1 MANNKKD
8 EITTTEE
15 EVITQ
20 TEEDLTITDELDYAS
35 LLNNHP
41 YCFYYYDKNVNKCH
55 IDGTL
60 EVLEDD
66 DNIYVITVKE
76 IITIA
81 KSELGDETAISDKEA
96 KKKQKQIDKFN
107 KAMDK
112 QIKKLNK
119 QIKKGTVKKKK

>member
-1 MANNKKD
+1 MDNDKNT
-8 EITTTEE
+8 TTTEE

-20 TEEDLTITDELDYAS
+20 TEEDLTVTDELDYAS
-35 LLNNHP
+35 LLNNYP

-55 IDGTL
+55 IDKTL

-66 DNIYVITVKE
+66 DNIYVITTDE
-76 IITIA
+76 IITLA
-81 KSELGDETAISDKEA
+81 KTELSDETTIQAEIDKKTQ
-96 KKKQKQIDKFN
+96 KKIDKFM
-107 KAMDK
+107 KEQEK